1 MVVLKA
7 IQAMRV
13 VQEDI
18 GIENEILRESLG
30 LGIIFFV
37 EFRKENSLFL
47 VGMENGGSKHQMV
60 VEGWEKKAAA

>member
-1 MVVLKA
+1 
-7 IQAMRV
+7 MRV

-47 VGMENGGSKHQMV
+47 VGLEDGWSEHQMV
-60 VEGWEKKAAA
+60 VEGWEKKAAE